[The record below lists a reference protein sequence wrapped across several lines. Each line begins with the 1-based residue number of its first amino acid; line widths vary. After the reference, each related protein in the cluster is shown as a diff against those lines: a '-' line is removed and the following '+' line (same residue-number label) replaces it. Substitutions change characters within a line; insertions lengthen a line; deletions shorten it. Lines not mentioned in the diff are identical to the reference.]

1 MRDILWIIFELL
13 INVFQGFAFCFY
25 SYKYLDNGKFKQ
37 FIFSYGSA
45 YSLLLA
51 GTITFFN
58 QITVFEH
65 LWALLYVLIVFIY
78 AVHKLKG
85 SIIEKIFSATL
96 PVLIMAISSAFATN
110 FISTLFDMPLEE
122 IISEKSVPRFIVVVS
137 SQFSILYLSAFSM
150 KILKKNGNNRLNIRE
165 WLLILSVFLISIIIS
180 AFLNFVVLN
189 SDSVNNQYIIF
200 AFLGILIINIIVVFI
215 VGDLS
220 KMNNLKYENELLKI
234 KREYS
239 RQYTSDSNT
248 EYEVI
253 RKLRHDFKDNWSA
266 VYELI
271 AQNKND
277 AALKFIDE
285 YIDELS
291 EKETLINTNN
301 EIVNAVINVKLSAAK
316 SYGINVICMCIS
328 DFSGI
333 SDLDL
338 CSLLSNM
345 LENAVT
351 ACKLCLNPNKRIYVN
366 ISADEFKYEF
376 CVKNTI
382 EVSVLQKNP
391 KLITTKENKT
401 AHGMGMKIIRS
412 IALKYYGKVDC
423 YEENDE
429 FCCYVELKREKHL
442 K

>member
-13 INVFQGFAFCFY
+13 INVFQGFAICFY

-37 FIFSYGSA
+37 FICSCGSA

-51 GTITFFN
+51 GTITLFN

-78 AVHKLKG
+78 ALHKLNG

-96 PVLIMAISSAFATN
+96 PVLIMAVSATFSTN
-110 FISTLFDMPLEE
+110 FISTLFNMPLEA

-137 SQFSILYLSAFSM
+137 AQFSILYLSVFSM

-180 AFLNFVVLN
+180 AFLNFVVMN
-189 SDSVNNQYIIF
+189 SGSVNNQYIIF
-200 AFLGILIINIIVVFI
+200 AFLGILVINIIVVFI

-234 KREYS
+234 KQEYS
-239 RQYTSDSNT
+239 RQYISDSNT

-285 YIDELS
+285 YIGELS

-316 SYGINVICMCIS
+316 SYGINVICICVS
-328 DFSGI
+328 DFSEI

-351 ACKLCLNPNKRIYVN
+351 ACKLCQNPSKRIYVN
-366 ISADEFKYEF
+366 ISSDEFKYEF

-382 EVSVLQKNP
+382 ETSILQKNP
-391 KLITTKENKT
+391 KLITTKENKKV
-401 AHGMGMKIIRS
+401 HGLGIRIIRS
-412 IALKYYGKVDC
+412 IAEKYYGKVDC

-429 FCCYVELKREKHL
+429 FCCYVMLKRKNL
-442 K
+442 